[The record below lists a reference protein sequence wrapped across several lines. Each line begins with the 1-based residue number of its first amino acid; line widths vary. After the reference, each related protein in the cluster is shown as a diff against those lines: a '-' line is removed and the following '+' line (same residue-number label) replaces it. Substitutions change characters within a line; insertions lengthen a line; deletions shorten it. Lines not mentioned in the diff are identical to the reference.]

1 MRAAGHAEQ
10 PPPQIGARRG
20 SGRLAPAGAMTRFGW
35 LDLAVVVTYLG
46 VALAIGL
53 RLGRRQKDARDYFVA
68 GRDIPWWAV
77 MLSVVATETSALTF
91 ISIPGYAYNGDLGF
105 LQIAAGY
112 VLGRFGVAWL
122 LLPRY
127 FEGELVTAY
136 TLLERRFGSA
146 TRKLTSIVFMATRA
160 LADSV
165 RVFATAIP
173 VAMIIGPVLPERMR
187 AHLMPVAVLVL
198 GAITLLYTW
207 RGGMRAVVWTE
218 LLQAAIY
225 ITGGL
230 SAAWLLASDL
240 PGGWPAI
247 LERAAEAG
255 KLAAVDWSFDL
266 SKPYTIWSGLIG
278 GAFLSMAS
286 HGADQLIV
294 QRLLSSRSLRDAQ
307 RAIVG
312 SGLVVFLQFTLFL
325 TVGLGLWAWFG
336 ERSFDSSD
344 QVFATFIV
352 ERMPRGLLGLIVAA
366 VIAATMSTHS
376 GAINSLAATTTHDI
390 YLPLTGRSPEDP
402 RALRAGRIFALC
414 WGVVLTLGALL
425 FEEGRTPVVEVA
437 LSIASFTTGAL
448 LGGFFL
454 GLFVRRA
461 IQRDAILALCVGL
474 TTMTIVGLSKRLLAI
489 FPAGAPLL
497 EPLAAIAWPWYA
509 LIGTSVT
516 VATGWL
522 SSRLRAS

>member
-1 MRAAGHAEQ
+1 M
-10 PPPQIGARRG
+10 P
-20 SGRLAPAGAMTRFGW
+20 SRFDW
-35 LDLAVVVTYLG
+35 LDLAVVIAYLG
-46 VALAIGL
+46 TTLLIGL
-53 RLGRRQKDARDYFVA
+53 RVGRRQKNARDYFVA

-77 MLSVVATETSALTF
+77 MFSVVATETSALTF
-91 ISIPGYAYNGDLGF
+91 ISIPGYAYSGNLGF

-112 VLGRFGVAWL
+112 IAGRIGVAWL

-173 VAMIIGPVLPERMR
+173 VAMILGPVLPERYR
-187 AHLMPVAVLVL
+187 EHLMPVSVLVL

-218 LLQAAIY
+218 LLQASIY
-225 ITGGL
+225 IAGGL
-230 SAAWLLASDL
+230 SAAWLLASDID
-240 PGGWPAI
+240 GGWPTI

-255 KLAAVDWSFDL
+255 KLAAIDWSLDIG
-266 SKPYTIWSGLIG
+266 KPYTVWAGLIG

-307 RAIVG
+307 RAIIG
-312 SGLVVFLQFTLFL
+312 SGIVVFLQFTLFL

-336 ERSFDSSD
+336 ERAFDSSD

-352 ERMPRGLLGLIVAA
+352 ERMPSGLLGLIVAA

-402 RALRAGRIFALC
+402 RALRAGRRFALV
-414 WGVVLTLGALL
+414 WGIVLTLGALL
-425 FEEGRTPVVEVA
+425 FEEGRTPVVEIA

-454 GLFVRRA
+454 GIFVKRA
-461 IQRDAILALCVGL
+461 VQRDALLALCVGL
-474 TTMTIVGLSKRLLAI
+474 TAMTVVGLSKRLLAL
-489 FPAGAPLL
+489 FPALTPVL
-497 EPLAAIAWPWYA
+497 EPLAAVAWPWYA

-522 SSRLRAS
+522 SSRLGAR